1 MGQKNEINQLT
12 ANAHVFVELRIE
24 DLVKDC
30 LTWHEQVSRRTYPTD
45 VLPSV
50 IHKVDPSLVAV
61 R

>member
-1 MGQKNEINQLT
+1 MGQKNEVNKLA
-12 ANAHVFVELRIE
+12 ANTHVFVELHIE

-30 LTWHEQVSRRTYPTD
+30 LTWHEQVNKRTYPSD

-50 IHKVDPSLVAV
+50 IHRVDPSLVGV